1 MKIIEVTTKK
11 QLKQFIQFGTDL
23 YLDCK
28 YACPPLFKDE
38 YDTLCSETNPA
49 FEVCEA
55 VYYMAVDDS
64 GKILGRIAGIVNHRA
79 NSHWNVKKVR
89 FGWFDFIDDL
99 AISKALLD
107 AVAEWGKSK
116 GMDTLNGPVGFSD
129 MDKEGL
135 LVEGF
140 EGDQL
145 MSASYNYEYYIKHYE
160 AYGFTEESSWH
171 ERKLIVP
178 DSVPERLLRVAAI
191 SRERCHLRRLE
202 INSTKEVMKT
212 IGYKFFD
219 LIDDCY
225 SGLYN
230 YSPLTRRQKEYYSSI
245 YFPILNY
252 DLVTI
257 VVNEKDELVGI
268 GITMPNITE
277 VLRKT
282 KGKLFPFGW
291 YHILKKF
298 KAKEHDEVDLLLIAV
313 RPDYQG
319 KGVNAIFFEHQL
331 PNFFKYKAK
340 YANVTNILDTNDKS
354 IANWEY
360 FETAYM
366 KARKAYV
373 KEIRNE
379 K

>member
-1 MKIIEVTTKK
+1 MEIIEVKTKK

-23 YLDCK
+23 YLGCK
-28 YACPPLFKDE
+28 YACPPLYSDE
-38 YDTLCSETNPA
+38 YDTLCREKNPA

-55 VYYMAVDDS
+55 VYYMANDDA
-64 GKILGRIAGIVNHRA
+64 GKVIGRIAGIVNHRA

-99 AISKALLD
+99 AVSKALLD
-107 AVAEWGKSK
+107 AVAAWGKSK
-116 GMDTLNGPVGFSD
+116 GMTELNGPVGFSD
-129 MDKEGL
+129 LDKEGL

-145 MSASYNYEYYIKHYE
+145 MSSTYNYEYYLKHYE
-160 AYGFTEESSWH
+160 AYGFTEESTWH
-171 ERKLIVP
+171 ERKLTVP
-178 DSVPERLLRVAAI
+178 DAVPERLARVAAI
-191 SRERCHLRRLE
+191 SRERFHLHRLE
-202 INSTKEVMKT
+202 VKSTKDVMKS

-219 LIDDCY
+219 LVDECY

-230 YSPLTRRQKEYYSSI
+230 YSPLTHRQKLYYSSI

-252 DLVTI
+252 DFVTLVM
-257 VVNEKDELVGI
+257 NEKEELVGV
-268 GITMPNITE
+268 GVTMPNITE

-282 KGKLFPFGW
+282 GGKLFPFGW

-298 KAKEHDEVDLLLIAV
+298 KAKQHDEVDLLLIAV

-331 PNFFKYKAK
+331 PNFFKYKVK
-340 YANVTNILDTNDKS
+340 YAYSTNILETNEKS
-354 IANWEY
+354 SSNFEY
-360 FETAYM
+360 FELAYE
-366 KARKAYV
+366 KIRKAYV
-373 KEIRNE
+373 KSI
-379 K
+379 